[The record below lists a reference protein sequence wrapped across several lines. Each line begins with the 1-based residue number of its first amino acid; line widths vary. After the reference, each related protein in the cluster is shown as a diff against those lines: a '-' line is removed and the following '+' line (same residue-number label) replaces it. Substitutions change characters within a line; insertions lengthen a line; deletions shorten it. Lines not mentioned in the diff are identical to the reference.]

1 MKLSYDPD
9 TDSLYID
16 LSERPGAD
24 AREIVDG
31 MVIDFDAE
39 GRPVGIDIQHA
50 SRDLDLSA
58 VEIRALP
65 AHNVGRET

>member
-1 MKLSYDPD
+1 MKLQYDPA

-16 LSERPGAD
+16 LNTRPGAD

-39 GRPVGIDIQHA
+39 GRPAGIDIQHA
-50 SRDLDLSA
+50 SHNLDLSTL
-58 VEIRALP
+58 ETQSLP
-65 AHNVGRET
+65 ALNVKLG